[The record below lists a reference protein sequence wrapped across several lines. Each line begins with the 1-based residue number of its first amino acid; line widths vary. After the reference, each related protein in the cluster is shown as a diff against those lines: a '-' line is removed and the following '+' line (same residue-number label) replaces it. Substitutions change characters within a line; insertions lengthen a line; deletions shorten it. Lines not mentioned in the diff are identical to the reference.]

1 MRQTVAGASKL
12 GWMGEIEDQDKANAH
27 AVGELGRLDPSYERA
42 ERVRVQARSV
52 ARGAE
57 KMEAVFEK
65 VRKSAA
71 IRRPQ
76 HARRECASAMTALM
90 CAFVRWCMDADVANV
105 WEFGVCVSMSARA
118 CVVWCPHSAWQGC
131 SRAARPPTA
140 TQRRRPTAEDRP
152 ISLACGRSRRRLPP
166 PSLLPQLLL
175 ASRVS
180 NPPRLLQTPLFLLLH
195 LLLATAAAKCRW
207 ERPLASV

>member
-76 HARRECASAMTALM
+76 HARRACACLLTALM
-90 CAFVRWCMDADVANV
+90 CAC
-105 WEFGVCVSMSARA
+105 VCVCAWKLILLTCGGFVVCMSAPLKA
-118 CVVWCPHSAWQGC
+118 
-131 SRAARPPTA
+131 SRALR
-140 TQRRRPTAEDRP
+140 DH
-152 ISLACGRSRRRLPP
+152 
-166 PSLLPQLLL
+166 
-175 ASRVS
+175 
-180 NPPRLLQTPLFLLLH
+180 PL
-195 LLLATAAAKCRW
+195 
-207 ERPLASV
+207 